1 MWIWEFRKEG
11 IIIKRVIKDELIG
24 EQTIERKISYRNLS
38 NLNGLEITIKTPIE
52 PIIEDDV
59 LKAIRMFVKN
69 YRKVKTPAKLEEVP
83 EEETPEYVKIYNKQ
97 IEEEGTLPN
106 TIRKII
112 KEKGSI
118 SDGDLKSELIKRGYK
133 GTGGSIGATIR
144 VLKLRG
150 EIEVIGRGK
159 DKIYYWIGN

>member
-1 MWIWEFRKEG
+1 M
-11 IIIKRVIKDELIG
+11 
-24 EQTIERKISYRNLS
+24 
-38 NLNGLEITIKTPIE
+38 TIKTPIE
-52 PIIEDDV
+52 PVIEDGV
-59 LKAIRMFVKN
+59 LKAIRMFVTSYK
-69 YRKVKTPAKLEEVP
+69 KVERPVPVKL
-83 EEETPEYVKIYNKQ
+83 EETPEYIKTYSRQV
-97 IEEEGTLPN
+97 EEEGTLPN

-118 SDGDLKSELIKRGYK
+118 SDEDLKSELIKRGYK

-159 DKIYYWIGN
+159 GKIYRWIGD